1 MNDHN
6 RNVYGWWLY
15 GAIVVERL
23 IFKRKVILE
32 TDSLTFLINQA

>member
-1 MNDHN
+1 M
-6 RNVYGWWLY
+6 VGGY

-23 IFKRKVILE
+23 IFKREVILE